1 MRSQLAARAMAEE
14 WSVRELERQVQ
25 IAVKGRVVP
34 STATPSAGDKELT
47 ARDANVAD
55 LERQLSEHLGTRVS
69 IQLGRKKGS
78 GRLTLDFYNLD
89 QFDGLMQKM
98 GFGGRGR

>member
-1 MRSQLAARAMAEE
+1 
-14 WSVRELERQVQ
+14 
-25 IAVKGRVVP
+25 
-34 STATPSAGDKELT
+34 
-47 ARDANVAD
+47 
-55 LERQLSEHLGTRVS
+55 VS

-98 GFGGRGR
+98 GFGNRTR